1 MVWTMEGTLIPI
13 TKMGTIRALIVVAS
27 IHQWHIS
34 QMDVKNIFLNGDVK
48 EGVHMVPFP
57 GVSHNLGEVF
67 RLKKSLCGLK
77 QVP

>member
-1 MVWTMEGTLIPI
+1 MVWTMEGTLAPI
-13 TKMGTIRALIVVAS
+13 AKMATIRALIAVTS

-57 GVSHNLGEVF
+57 GVSHNLGEV
-67 RLKKSLCGLK
+67 LD
-77 QVP
+77 